1 MRDYAYVYG
10 DRPIYRTGD
19 TVYFKGI
26 LRRFLPE
33 GYVPSTLKD
42 VKVRILDQNGEL
54 FKELALKT
62 DKNSH
67 FAGAFDLPLGMKTG
81 RYDFTVSAAGKAG
94 ENPLYVHNDGNF
106 FVEQYVKPVFKVSA
120 SETSPNILPKEKI
133 SVPFS
138 AEYYFGGALAMGE
151 YSVRVMSQ
159 NYFFDPRDY
168 SAYRFGT
175 ASSNYDCV
183 HWGYCDQS
191 DRFVETISGKL
202 DANGRGML
210 EYQMPEFGPEDGE
223 KLYSFHIEIT
233 DPNTG
238 RTVNQSVT
246 KALHRTDA
254 NVGIR
259 SPYWVNKGD
268 PIPAE
273 GIVLDHSAKP
283 LPEKSVRVEFVR
295 REWKEVKK
303 LGIDGTYYSENE
315 IVETVEKILS
325 ATSDSEGKFRAEYR
339 PEKGGEFEIRAV
351 YRGKNGM
358 ETTSSEYAYAA
369 TEDYVAWGGTNN
381 SLTSMIAEKTVLK
394 PGEKAAFT
402 LKTPV
407 NSGKAFIAV
416 EKDDAVLDVFVRD
429 ITSYAERIEIPLD
442 SRHIPNVY
450 VKAFII
456 GKAEGAILPTYKR
469 ALSVVK
475 VLPDEKR
482 LSVTVTADRDRKSPG
497 EPLTVA
503 VFVKDALG
511 NPVKNANGSLSV
523 VDQSVLALLGNP
535 KKNPFAFFYEM
546 KRYLGVQTSLSLANL
561 VEKLEVKS
569 SALQNGAK

>member
-1 MRDYAYVYG
+1 MA
-10 DRPIYRTGD
+10 
-19 TVYFKGI
+19 
-26 LRRFLPE
+26 
-33 GYVPSTLKD
+33 
-42 VKVRILDQNGEL
+42 
-54 FKELALKT
+54 
-62 DKNSH
+62 
-67 FAGAFDLPLGMKTG
+67 
-81 RYDFTVSAAGKAG
+81 
-94 ENPLYVHNDGNF
+94 
-106 FVEQYVKPVFKVSA
+106 
-120 SETSPNILPKEKI
+120 
-133 SVPFS
+133 
-138 AEYYFGGALAMGE
+138 E

-159 NYFFDPRDY
+159 NYFFDPREH

-183 HWGYCDQS
+183 YWGYCYYSDQ
-191 DRFVETISGKL
+191 FVLNLSGKL
-202 DANGRGML
+202 DANGRGIL
-210 EYQMPEFGPEDGE
+210 EYEMPEFGPEDGE
-223 KLYSFHIEIT
+223 KLYSFHIETT
-233 DPNTG
+233 DPDTG
-238 RTVNQSVT
+238 KTVNQTVT
-246 KALHRTDA
+246 KVLHRTDA

-283 LPEKSVRVEFVR
+283 LANKSVRVEFVR

-315 IVETVEKILS
+315 TVETVEKTLS

-339 PEKGGEFEIRAV
+339 PQKGGEFEIRAV
-351 YRGKNGM
+351 YRGQNGM
-358 ETTSSEYAYAA
+358 ETASSEYAYAA

-381 SLTSMIAEKTVLK
+381 SLTTLVAEKTVLK

-402 LKTPV
+402 LKVPI

-416 EKDDAVLDVFVRD
+416 EKDDSVLDVFVRD
-429 ITSYAERIEIPLD
+429 VTSYAERIEIPID

-450 VKAFII
+450 VKVFFI

-569 SALQNGAK
+569 AALQNGAK